1 MSDVRFSP
9 LHTQGNWGTE
19 RLNTKKHDFKA
30 RTVFYISCL
39 QPYLCWCAREMNN
52 KQENIYFHV
61 IWCPEGQRGRRGG
74 NLPLPLPLQRHKHKL
89 AHHTQINN
97 NKKRHIN
104 LELRVSRKC
113 GLPDAHTTVIQVVSL
128 PLSLVGSYSDDFHLE
143 AQIGPPNHKVWRCGH
158 KAGLGAPPWMPEH
171 PAGSAQPGS
180 SGIRIRAAFLSF
192 NSGIQVKATGRG
204 PVISVIV
211 TVCSWCKNSMAFIL
225 ASLKNKNKKKKG

>member
-1 MSDVRFSP
+1 MISKPGLFSTSVVYSHTFADVPEKWITNRKTYISMWSDV
-9 LHTQGNWGTE
+9 L
-19 RLNTKKHDFKA
+19 
-30 RTVFYISCL
+30 
-39 QPYLCWCAREMNN
+39 
-52 KQENIYFHV
+52 
-61 IWCPEGQRGRRGG
+61 RGRGEGG
-74 NLPLPLPLQRHKHKL
+74 EVIYLYPCLFRDINTNWHTTHKL
-89 AHHTQINN
+89 TTTTKDI
-97 NKKRHIN
+97 IN

-204 PVISVIV
+204 PVISVLV

-225 ASLKNKNKKKKG
+225 ASLKNKNKKKKARCGGSHL